1 MSQLDVAVIGAGV
14 AGLGAA
20 WALGRRH
27 RVTLYERDRRLG
39 GHSNTIEVPWRGG
52 SVAVDTGFIV
62 YNTETYPNLVRLFG
76 HLGVETRPSNMS
88 FAVSLDGGRLEYAGD
103 SLGAVFAQ
111 KRNLVNLRH
120 YAMLRDVLRF
130 YRNAPDL
137 LVAPDAGVT
146 LGFYLHAERYSAGF
160 IEDHL
165 LPMAAA
171 IWSCS
176 TRQILSFPAVSFV
189 RFFANHGLLRLGDQ
203 PQWRTVAGGSREY
216 VRRIAR
222 SLGSSARPGFGVA
235 ALRRLGDGVE
245 VVDGS
250 GQRRRH
256 DRAVMAVH
264 ADQALALLA
273 DADAEERAV
282 LGAFAYQRNHAYLHQ
297 DESLMPRRRA
307 VWSSWNYL
315 GQRDG
320 DGGRSVSVTYWMNRL
335 QGIDPDCRLFVSLNP
350 RRLPSDHG
358 TIAAFAYDHP
368 LFDARALA
376 AQASLPAIQG
386 RRRVWF
392 SGSYCGYGFHEDA
405 LSSGLAAATALGA
418 PPPWQL
424 VPQPATGGVGA
435 LPLEGR
441 IAAAPSADD

>member
-1 MSQLDVAVIGAGV
+1 MTARDVAVIGAGV

-20 WALGRRH
+20 WALHRRH
-27 RVTLYERDRRLG
+27 RVTLYERESRLG
-39 GHSNTIEVPWRGG
+39 GHSNTVEVPWRDGAI
-52 SVAVDTGFIV
+52 AVDTGFIV
-62 YNTETYPNLVRLFG
+62 YNTETYPNLIRLFG
-76 HLGVETRPSNMS
+76 HLGVETKPSDMS
-88 FAVSLDGGRLEYAGD
+88 FAVSVDNGRLEYAGD
-103 SLGAVFAQ
+103 SLAAVFAQ

-130 YRNAPDL
+130 YRQAPAL
-137 LVAPDAGVT
+137 LDNPDAGIA
-146 LGFYLHAERYSAGF
+146 LGDYLRRGRYSAGF

-176 TRQILSFPAVSFV
+176 THQALSFPAVSFV
-189 RFFANHGLLRLGDQ
+189 RFFANHGLLRLTDR

-222 SLGSSARPGFGVA
+222 ELGGAARAGFDVA
-235 ALRRLGDGVE
+235 AIRRTPNGVE
-245 VVDGS
+245 VIDRTGH
-250 GQRRRH
+250 RRYH
-256 DRAVMAVH
+256 DRVVLAAH
-264 ADQALALLA
+264 ADQSLALLA
-273 DADAEERAV
+273 DADPEERQV
-282 LGAFAYQRNHAYLHQ
+282 LGAFTYQRNHAYLHR

-315 GQRDG
+315 GQRGG

-335 QGIDPDCRLFVSLNP
+335 QGIDPACKLFVSLNP
-350 RRLPSDHG
+350 RILPRDHA
-358 TIAAFAYDHP
+358 TIAAFDYDHP

-376 AQASLPAIQG
+376 GQKQLPQIQG
-386 RRRVWF
+386 RRHLWF
-392 SGSYCGYGFHEDA
+392 CGSYCGYGFHEDA
-405 LSSGLAAATALGA
+405 LSSGLAAAAALDA

-424 VPQPATGGVGA
+424 APEAAGGSVGV

-441 IAAAPSADD
+441 MAAAPSADD